1 MMNAAHKINYRF
13 TATLSLLSA

>member
-1 MMNAAHKINYRF
+1 MNAAHKINYRF